1 MASVDFKID
10 FVAELF
16 FLLIFTIDERYEQ
29 QKNNSSPLAAVGII
43 LLFAQR
49 HNDVLKKHYHQA
61 LKDKG
66 KLHLIIQ
73 YTELYPTLTSD
84 KHLW

>member
-43 LLFAQR
+43 LLFA
-49 HNDVLKKHYHQA
+49 
-61 LKDKG
+61 
-66 KLHLIIQ
+66 
-73 YTELYPTLTSD
+73 
-84 KHLW
+84 